1 MRKIAIYVEGSTE
14 LIFVREYICKRFE
27 YQNIDVQC
35 RKRQFGRFDEVPH
48 SITNAEADFHFRII
62 DSGNDAKVLDDMLED
77 EEYLQNLG
85 YGKIVGLRDMFSE
98 DYKKVV
104 KQPPR
109 IEPAINQR
117 FIETAVKR
125 VTINAL
131 QADKLKL
138 CFAIME
144 VEAWLLGIPALW
156 QKQGLSSQQ
165 MDEVLGKNHESIDPE
180 ITFFHPTREVETL
193 LSKVNKSYD
202 KHAKEVNSLLGNIKK
217 EDFEQL
223 DMDSKCASFSHFVA
237 AISIK

>member
-1 MRKIAIYVEGSTE
+1 MRKIAIYVEGNTE

-35 RKRQFGRFDEVPH
+35 RKRQFGRFDEAPY
-48 SITNAEADFHFRII
+48 SIPNAEANFHFRIT

-85 YGKIVGLRDMFSE
+85 YEKIVGLRDMFSE

-117 FIETAVKR
+117 FIETAAKR
-125 VTINAL
+125 ITNNAL

-144 VEAWLLGIPALW
+144 VEAWLVGIPALW
-156 QKQGLSSQQ
+156 QKQGLSNQQ

-180 ITFFHPTREVETL
+180 ITFFHPARQVETL

-202 KHAKEVNSLLGNIKK
+202 KHDKEVNSFLGNIEK

-223 DMDSKCASFSHFVA
+223 EKSSKCASFSHFVA
-237 AISIK
+237 TISIK